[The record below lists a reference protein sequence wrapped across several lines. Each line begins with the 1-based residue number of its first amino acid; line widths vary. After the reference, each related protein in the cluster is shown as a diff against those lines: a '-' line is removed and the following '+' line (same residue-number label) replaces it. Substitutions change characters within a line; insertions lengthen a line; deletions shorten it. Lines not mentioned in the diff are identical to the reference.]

1 MLATEPRVRAA
12 AGLPRRAP
20 PRSPVDTEP
29 RQVGD
34 LLGALYEGALEQPP
48 WHNALRLLQQRLQAA
63 HVSLILRPPTAENA
77 GVMINVGENH
87 DARVSYE
94 KQYFAVDPFVS
105 LKEGEVMT
113 PEELIG
119 QQWLD
124 GPMYQEYLR
133 PQDVRYV
140 LGADVYTADGVECR
154 LRATRRHDSM
164 PFGET
169 DKALFRFVLPH
180 LKRSIQIQSRI
191 DSLECERQMLAGTVN
206 RMLLG
211 VISLA
216 QGGEILEINDEA
228 RRILAE
234 RDGIW
239 RGPNGLQADNPDD
252 KRELQRLVQRAL
264 GHGSGSAGGGMVEA
278 MPISRPSGRARLSVV
293 VKAVPAGDW
302 CDTRKR
308 PAAVIFLRD
317 PDCNTA
323 PPSLDL
329 VRRLLGLTRVES
341 RMALLLTEGY
351 TLDEAAEM
359 MNIRRNT
366 ARTHLRSIFCKTG
379 VTRQTML
386 VRLLLRSVFSL
397 G

>member
-1 MLATEPRVRAA
+1 MLATEPRLRTPAPP
-12 AGLPRRAP
+12 PRRVP
-20 PRSPVDTEP
+20 PREPLSTEP

-48 WHNALRLLQQRLQAA
+48 WSSALRLLQQRLQAT
-63 HVSLILRPPTAENA
+63 HISLILRPPTAENA
-77 GVMINVGENH
+77 GVMINVGENA

-94 KQYFAVDPFVS
+94 KQYFAMDPFVS

-124 GPMYQEYLR
+124 GPMYQDYLR

-140 LGADVYTADGVECR
+140 MGADVYTPDGVECR
-154 LRATRRHDSM
+154 LRATRGHRSE
-164 PFGET
+164 PFGEQ
-169 DKALFRFVLPH
+169 DKALFRYILPH
-180 LKRSIQIQSRI
+180 LKRSIQIQSKL

-211 VISLA
+211 VISLS
-216 QGGEILEINDEA
+216 QSGEILEINDEA

-252 KRELQRLVQRAL
+252 KRELHRLIQRAL
-264 GHGSGSAGGGMVEA
+264 GHGSGKITGGMVEA
-278 MPISRPSGRARLSVV
+278 MPVSRPSGRARLSLV
-293 VKAVPAGDW
+293 VKAVPGADW
-302 CDTRKR
+302 CDTHKR

-317 PDCNTA
+317 PDCNTT

-351 TLDEAAEM
+351 TLDEAAQM

>member
-1 MLATEPRVRAA
+1 MLATEPRVRAPA
-12 AGLPRRAP
+12 PVPRRAP
-20 PRSPVDTEP
+20 PREPLDSEP

-48 WHNALRLLQQRLQAA
+48 WDSALRLLQLRLQAA
-63 HVSLILRPPTAENA
+63 HVSLILRPPTADSA
-77 GVMINVGENH
+77 GVMINVGGNP
-87 DARVSYE
+87 AAQVSYE
-94 KQYFAVDPFVS
+94 KQYFAMDPFVS

-119 QQWLD
+119 KQWLE
-124 GPMYQEYLR
+124 GPMYQDYLR

-140 LGADVYTADGVECR
+140 LGADVYTPEGIECR
-154 LRATRRHDSM
+154 LRATRGHGSL
-164 PFGET
+164 PFGEQ
-169 DKALFRFVLPH
+169 DKALFRYILPH
-180 LKRSIQIQSRI
+180 LKRSIQIQSKL

-211 VISLA
+211 VISLS
-216 QGGEILEINDEA
+216 QTGEILEINDEA

-234 RDGIW
+234 RDGLW
-239 RGPNGLQADNPDD
+239 RGPNGLQADNADD
-252 KRELQRLVQRAL
+252 RRELQRLIQRGL
-264 GHGSGSAGGGMVEA
+264 GHGSGAVAGGMVEA
-278 MPISRPSGRARLSVV
+278 MPVSRPSGRARLSLV
-293 VKAVPAGDW
+293 VKAVPGADW
-302 CDTRKR
+302 CDARRR

-341 RMALLLTEGY
+341 RMALLLAEGS
-351 TLDEAAEM
+351 TLDEAAEL